1 MSYAKVKLGGYID
14 ILSGFAFKSKDFTDT
29 GIPVIKIKNVQPP
42 YVTLED
48 LSYVPND
55 IAEKS
60 QKFLLQ
66 YNDVLIALT
75 GSHINQMASVVG
87 RVARVKYSLPSL
99 LNQRVGKIT
108 SKNNALCD
116 IDFVYYYLSQNKVK
130 IQLAREAGGAAN
142 QANISPS
149 DVKDLEI
156 PFPCIEIQ
164 RRIADI
170 LSAYDNL
177 IENNQK
183 QIKLLE
189 EAARRLYKE
198 WFVYLRFPGHETTPV
213 VDGVP
218 EGWEQQSLGRIAS
231 VLRRG
236 ISPKYDD
243 NGKYFVISQKC
254 IRRSIMDISEVR
266 RESRDYSLELNLQ
279 DKDTVICS
287 TGTGTLGRVGQVF
300 GVYQNTTFDSHVTL
314 VRTKEYQNFIYQSI
328 KYQQEFLMG
337 MGRGSTNQ
345 QELYRGVIEGLLI
358 LVPTQEI
365 LNKADNILSAIHD
378 KITAL
383 NSQIGLLVEA
393 RDRLL
398 PKLMSGEIEV

>member
-1 MSYAKVKLGGYID
+1 MKWEYVRADEFCISVRDGTHDTPKQTESGYKLVTGKHIKDGQIDPTDAYYISEQDYIAINERSLVEQWDVLMSMIGTVGEAAVVKNIPNYA
-14 ILSGFAFKSKDFTDT
+14 
-29 GIPVIKIKNVQPP
+29 IKNVALFKCGGSELKGRWINYYLHSPNAQGHMSGNQKGSSQQF
-42 YVTLED
+42 
-48 LSYVPND
+48 LSLKQLRGMLVPITD
-55 IAEKS
+55 ELYMQRVI
-60 QKFLLQ
+60 
-66 YNDVLIALT
+66 DVLST
-75 GSHINQMASVVG
+75 
-87 RVARVKYSLPSL
+87 
-99 LNQRVGKIT
+99 
-108 SKNNALCD
+108 
-116 IDFVYYYLSQNKVK
+116 
-130 IQLAREAGGAAN
+130 
-142 QANISPS
+142 
-149 DVKDLEI
+149 
-156 PFPCIEIQ
+156 
-164 RRIADI
+164 
-170 LSAYDNL
+170 YDNL

-189 EAARRLYKE
+189 EAAQRLYKE
-198 WFVYLRFPGHETTPV
+198 WFVDLRFPGYETTPV